1 MRSIFILYF
10 LFSLALAQTLDELKK
25 ENAKLKEEIT
35 KLKLQLL
42 QSPSIKV
49 VNVREI
55 FLKYQKAI
63 DIKNKIRDS
72 YQKDTIK
79 AKNEYDKD
87 IAKYPIYPMSSRR
100 VNSNLEIRKKRKILG
115 EKFKKELERLK
126 NILYTKL
133 NSSAEVIFKE
143 IFDEVDLY
151 AKRNNIS
158 VILKVDDLDTSHVS
172 SNKNW
177 EHPSTEK
184 LWKYF
189 DNRKV
194 LYWENSMDIT
204 PEIIKRL
211 NDSYTTKTSE

>member
-1 MRSIFILYF
+1 MKSIFILYF
-10 LFSLALAQTLDELKK
+10 LFSLALAQTFDELKK

-55 FLKYQKAI
+55 FIKYQKAI

-115 EKFKKELERLK
+115 EKFKKEFERLK

-151 AKRNNIS
+151 AKINNIS

-172 SNKNW
+172 SDKSW
-177 EHPSTEK
+177 GHPSTEK

-194 LYWENSMDIT
+194 LYWKNTMDIS